1 MAKKKQAKCNR
12 YVITNDGAKHLVID
26 QDNRFWVCE
35 DARYLKYKE
44 GSAYLIACEV
54 PEENIPKDAEILDGV
69 EVTGGEGEP
78 IKAKPV
84 KDAEVK

>member
-1 MAKKKQAKCNR
+1 MAKKKQIKCKR
-12 YVITNDGAKHLVID
+12 YIVTLDGVEHLVID

-44 GSAYLIACEV
+44 GSTYLIACPEEDV
-54 PEENIPKDAEILDGV
+54 PEGAVILDGV
-69 EVTGGEGEP
+69 EVTGGDGEP
-78 IKAKPV
+78 IHVKPV